1 MTLQYKSLFSLSLSF
16 FNMCLRV
23 CVSCAIVSNSFQEIF
38 WRRNRTQVSCI
49 AGRFFTVWATEEAYI
64 YIYSLEKVMAT
75 HSSILAWKSP
85 WTEEPGRIQSQG
97 SLCQVL
103 QVCRSSIV
111 LVAQSCLALCNPMDC
126 SLPGSFVH
134 GILQSRIL
142 FPPPGDLPNQRIK
155 PRSPALDSYYWTARK
170 ALCFDINFKISTF
183 S

>member
-1 MTLQYKSLFSLSLSF
+1 MCPTLSRRSSDAGIDPKSPALQADSLQYEPPRKP
-16 FNMCLRV
+16 
-23 CVSCAIVSNSFQEIF
+23 
-38 WRRNRTQVSCI
+38 
-49 AGRFFTVWATEEAYI
+49 I